1 MKSSKIESKK
11 NIGFSRIL
19 DKVLHTIAKSS
30 LLGSKA
36 RVFIHHL
43 RGVKF
48 KNRSTVFIGE
58 DVIIDPI
65 NPSNVEIGDRC
76 LITAGAKILTHYID
90 TKNRSENPEYYFR
103 FYDGKVIIEDDVFI
117 GANAVI
123 AKPVRIGKGSIIGAN
138 VVVTKDIKTS
148 SACSCSTQWPA
159 GISEFSGHIVHNSK
173 DEFFEK
179 RLVFASPRADFFAM
193 TSSNARMSKKHE
205 LTKFIS

>member
-76 LITAGAKILTHYID
+76 LIAAGAKILTHYID

-138 VVVTKDIKTS
+138 VVVTKDIKAS
-148 SACSCSTQWPA
+148 SVYT
-159 GISEFSGHIVHNSK
+159 GTNNSQ
-173 DEFFEK
+173 
-179 RLVFASPRADFFAM
+179 L
-193 TSSNARMSKKHE
+193 
-205 LTKFIS
+205 

>member
-1 MKSSKIESKK
+1 MKSSITESKK

-30 LLGSKA
+30 LLGSKT

-148 SACSCSTQWPA
+148 SVYT
-159 GISEFSGHIVHNSK
+159 GTNNSQ
-173 DEFFEK
+173 
-179 RLVFASPRADFFAM
+179 L
-193 TSSNARMSKKHE
+193 
-205 LTKFIS
+205 

>member
-1 MKSSKIESKK
+1 MTESKK

-19 DKVLHTIAKSS
+19 DKLLHTIAKSS

-103 FYDGKVIIEDDVFI
+103 FYNGKVIIEDDVFV
-117 GANAVI
+117 GA
-123 AKPVRIGKGSIIGAN
+123 GSILCPGVIL
-138 VVVTKDIKTS
+138 KK
-148 SACSCSTQWPA
+148 
-159 GISEFSGHIVHNSK
+159 NS
-173 DEFFEK
+173 
-179 RLVFASPRADFFAM
+179 
-193 TSSNARMSKKHE
+193 
-205 LTKFIS
+205 FISTGSVVKSNVEPYEIVEGNPAKKVGLLENK

>member
-36 RVFIHHL
+36 RVFIHQL

-76 LITAGAKILTHYID
+76 LIQQEQKY
-90 TKNRSENPEYYFR
+90 
-103 FYDGKVIIEDDVFI
+103 
-117 GANAVI
+117 
-123 AKPVRIGKGSIIGAN
+123 
-138 VVVTKDIKTS
+138 
-148 SACSCSTQWPA
+148 
-159 GISEFSGHIVHNSK
+159 
-173 DEFFEK
+173 
-179 RLVFASPRADFFAM
+179 
-193 TSSNARMSKKHE
+193 
-205 LTKFIS
+205 